1 MYVIVA
7 MAAFFIQ
14 ELIQIMDRKGFI
26 GYISDKWNIFD
37 LLAQILFWIPL
48 AMRQV
53 RVLQCVAVCCNV
65 CCSVLQCV
73 LQCVAVCVAVCCS
86 VLQCVMQCVMQ
97 CVTVC
102 IARRT
107 RIFLKK
113 RSESGPGK
121 SHSMQY
127 ILLMILLA

>member
-7 MAAFFIQ
+7 MAAFLIQ

-53 RVLQCVAVCCNV
+53 RVLQCVAM
-65 CCSVLQCV
+65 
-73 LQCVAVCVAVCCS
+73 CVAVCCS

-107 RIFLKK
+107 RIFLKN